1 MPYVSDWLV
10 LVIGVVVAIGV
21 WLTRSKGS
29 QPGKQI
35 ASVGQTIAQSLQ
47 PLGLQ
52 LSARHVIGFIVAMVS
67 GMVVARLLPLVW
79 VYLDPILTLLVG
91 SGSTTLRNKTNEVA
105 MMVVSGFTSFYI
117 AYRTFKKP

>member
-29 QPGKQI
+29 QQGKQI
-35 ASVGQTIAQSLQ
+35 ESVGQSIAQSLQ

-91 SGSTTLRNKTNEVA
+91 SGSTTLRNKTNEWA

-117 AYRTFKKP
+117 